1 MLDGVFYL
9 LVFVLIVG
17 LAGLAL
23 WITRQ
28 STGLD
33 PAKLLPK
40 KQKKRLML
48 VETRHLDSKRKLMLV
63 RRDNVEHLVMT
74 GGPIDMVL
82 ETGIPVPSNADY
94 DLSDMAANKDSEQT
108 DQSDI
113 AHSISQNGTG
123 TANSI
128 PAPVPENFRQD

>member
-33 PAKLLPK
+33 PAQLLPK

-63 RRDNVEHLVMT
+63 RRDDVEHLVMT
-74 GGPIDMVL
+74 GGPVDMVL
-82 ETGIPVPSNADY
+82 ET
-94 DLSDMAANKDSEQT
+94 
-108 DQSDI
+108 
-113 AHSISQNGTG
+113 
-123 TANSI
+123 
-128 PAPVPENFRQD
+128 